1 MQAQLGR
8 SKERP
13 PVVLLFFGLLAS
25 SCNMWYIRNMS
36 NTGIN
41 DVDRLTEIFAALS
54 NPYRL
59 RIFLRLALGCQ
70 QSEGRD
76 EDAAVPR
83 GTAPCVGELVQA
95 LDIAPSTVS
104 HHLKELRQAGLIRM
118 DRAGQR
124 VRCLVER
131 SALVEL
137 AGFFAQVLD
146 G

>member
-1 MQAQLGR
+1 
-8 SKERP
+8 
-13 PVVLLFFGLLAS
+13 
-25 SCNMWYIRNMS
+25 MS
-36 NTGIN
+36 NTGTN
-41 DVDRLTEIFAALS
+41 DVDQLAEMFAALS

-70 QSEGRD
+70 QSKGRD

-83 GTAPCVGELVQA
+83 GTAPCVGELGQA

-124 VRCLVER
+124 VQCLVER

-137 AGFFAQVLD
+137 AGFFAQVLE